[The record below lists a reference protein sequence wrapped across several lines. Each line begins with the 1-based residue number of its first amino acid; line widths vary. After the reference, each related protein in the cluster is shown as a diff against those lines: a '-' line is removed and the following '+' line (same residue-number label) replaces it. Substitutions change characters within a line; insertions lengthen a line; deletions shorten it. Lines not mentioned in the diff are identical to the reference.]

1 MRKLVA
7 AAICLLS
14 LSLSVTTGRTCIKE
28 ARTRTGKKCCEQQL
42 RRVDKALS
50 RAGDIPEGS
59 WICLSH
65 RNLILAEDKRCS
77 MFLQFLAHA
86 QTFDRGVARCKHW
99 SLVFAPVS
107 PSLRLLLRPP
117 LPDIREKKKV
127 PTRPVSITTLTKY
140 IYIRRKLNKRTL
152 R

>member
-14 LSLSVTTGRTCIKE
+14 LSLSVTTGRKCIKE

-65 RNLILAEDKRCS
+65 RNLILAKDKRCS

-86 QTFDRGVARCKHW
+86 QTFDRGV
-99 SLVFAPVS
+99 
-107 PSLRLLLRPP
+107 
-117 LPDIREKKKV
+117 D
-127 PTRPVSITTLTKY
+127 SITSSPWSPTDQ
-140 IYIRRKLNKRTL
+140 NQV
-152 R
+152 